1 VDHSIYLCTS
11 VAGSLTKDA
20 LTFCSHFAEKLE
32 MKDKVL
38 AELRS
43 DFDLKQQTDE
53 REMHNLKTTYYP

>member
-1 VDHSIYLCTS
+1 M
-11 VAGSLTKDA
+11 KDA

-32 MKDKVL
+32 MKDKAL

-53 REMHNLKTTYYP
+53 REMHNLKTTYYPTLTG